1 MAALIQET
9 SAHVVESAGSDYHS
23 PTSFGLPGYGTG
35 HAKFANTD
43 YTVYVRVYEDLS
55 VQVRCAGTFSCSY
68 VLSNNYPS
76 ILVTNP
82 SNFSFSISGGH
93 LTYPSSASVM
103 AEARIVVGT
112 EIDETHGAYTWTFDS
127 GWSAAGQLTDY
138 GGTDTGTDG
147 YIYVGGTGTYQ
158 LDEPVYPSPVRVTV
172 PGFLKY
178 LGFYPWAR
186 YGDGTYKSC
195 NRNGGSLTLRKD
207 GIWRDVRNNDRDH
220 SVDQAHYRANDAWLS
235 CKEIGTK

>member
-9 SAHVVESAGSDYHS
+9 SAHVVESAGSDYRS

-35 HAKFANTD
+35 RAKFTNTD

-55 VQVRCAGTFSCSY
+55 VQVRCAGTFTCPD
-68 VLSNNYPS
+68 VLANYYPS

-82 SNFSFSISGGH
+82 SAFSFSVSGGH
-93 LTYPSSASVM
+93 LSYPASASVM
-103 AEARIVVGT
+103 AEAN
-112 EIDETHGAYTWTFDS
+112 IDANSGAYTWTFDS
-127 GWSAAGQLTDY
+127 GWKDAGKLTDY
-138 GGTDTGTDG
+138 GGSDTGTDG

-158 LDEPVYPSPVRVTV
+158 LDDPVYPTPVRVTV

-186 YGDGTYKSC
+186 YGDGVYKSC
-195 NRNGGSLTLRKD
+195 NRTGGSLTLRR
-207 GIWRDVRNNDRDH
+207 GSIWRDVRNNDKDH
-220 SVDQAHYRANDAWLS
+220 SVDQAHYRQGNAWVH
-235 CKEIGTK
+235 CKEIGQK

>member
-9 SAHVVESAGSDYHS
+9 SAHVVESAGSDYRS

-35 HAKFANTD
+35 RAKFTNTD

-55 VQVRCAGTFSCSY
+55 VQVRCAGTFTCPD
-68 VLSNNYPS
+68 VLANDYPS

-82 SNFSFSISGGH
+82 ANFAFSVSGGH
-93 LTYPSSASVM
+93 LSYPSSASVM
-103 AEARIVVGT
+103 AEAD
-112 EIDETHGAYTWTFDS
+112 IDANSSSYTWGFDS
-127 GWSAAGQLTDY
+127 GWKAAGKLTDY
-138 GGTDTGTDG
+138 GGSDTGTDG

-158 LDEPVYPSPVRVTV
+158 LDDPVYPTPVRVTV

-186 YGDGTYKSC
+186 YGDGAYKSC
-195 NRNGGSLTLRKD
+195 NRAGGSLTLRKD
-207 GIWRDVRNNDRDH
+207 GIWRDVRNNDKDH
-220 SVDQAHYRANDAWLS
+220 SVDQAHYRAGGAWQS
-235 CKEIGTK
+235 CKEIGSK